1 MKANFKPHIFFETGY
16 IDLSE
21 QLRYEL
27 ELKIDELYAQNR
39 FIHYV
44 SYHTARVGNT
54 IKTDLLSAYLLSKTP
69 KDYVLSGKLLNGIKT
84 WFNMYYDDRLSV
96 IDKFRTCY
104 QSVLPSGQI
113 NDKRAA
119 TIAFCKFLISELL
132 GILAE
137 NRWQDLVN
145 NAD

>member
-1 MKANFKPHIFFETGY
+1 MKANFKPHIFFVTGY

-21 QLRYEL
+21 QLRNEL

-44 SYHTARVGNT
+44 SNQTARIENT
-54 IKTDLLSAYLLSKTP
+54 TKSDFLCAYLLSKAP

-84 WFNMYYDDRLSV
+84 WFSMYYDDRLSV
-96 IDKFRTCY
+96 IDKFRACY
-104 QSVLPSGQI
+104 QSVIPSAQI

-132 GILAE
+132 GLLAE
-137 NRWQDLVN
+137 SRWHDLVN
-145 NAD
+145 YAD